1 MHSVKGY
8 ICFSKVGWEEE
19 GVVWQGDLHAVVLR
33 ENHRPEDPKPR
44 SQLGNSTYGASLCTE
59 REGVE

>member
-1 MHSVKGY
+1 MAGN
-8 ICFSKVGWEEE
+8 
-19 GVVWQGDLHAVVLR
+19 LHAVVLR

-59 REGVE
+59 REGVEWVWVTKCRN